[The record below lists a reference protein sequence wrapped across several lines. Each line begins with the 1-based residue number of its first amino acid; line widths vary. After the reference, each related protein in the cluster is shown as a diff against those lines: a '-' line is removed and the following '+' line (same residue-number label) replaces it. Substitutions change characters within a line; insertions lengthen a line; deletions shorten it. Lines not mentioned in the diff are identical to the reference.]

1 MSDDLR
7 RLGEDLIAVSA
18 RVVRWAPAEHAG
30 VSVAAARILG
40 RLRDAGQLKISD
52 LAIAER
58 SSQPTITNHIKRLE
72 EAGLVERHSDPRDA
86 RVSLI
91 SVTSSGRAKLSAI
104 RHEIGTFL
112 APRLAGLSEEDQAA
126 LRRSLTAVTE
136 LIENDHD
143 QPRAGRTAH
152 PSAL

>member
-1 MSDDLR
+1 MSDDLHQ
-7 RLGEDLIAVSA
+7 LGEDLISISA

-72 EAGLVERHSDPRDA
+72 EAGLVERHSDPHDA

-91 SVTSSGRAKLSAI
+91 SATSSGRAKLSAI
-104 RHEIGTFL
+104 RHEIGSFL
-112 APRLAGLSEEDQAA
+112 APRLAELSPEDQAA
-126 LRRSLTAVTE
+126 MRRTIDVLNE
-136 LIENDHD
+136 LVESDRQTRRRHADHTVV
-143 QPRAGRTAH
+143 G
-152 PSAL
+152 

>member
-1 MSDDLR
+1 MSDELH
-7 RLGEDLIAVSA
+7 RLGEDLISISA
-18 RVVRWAPAEHAG
+18 RVVRWAPAENAG
-30 VSVAAARILG
+30 LSVAAARILG

-91 SVTSSGRAKLSAI
+91 SATSTGRARLSAI
-104 RHEIGTFL
+104 RHEIGSFL
-112 APRLAGLSEEDQAA
+112 APRLGQLSEKDRET
-126 LRRSLTAVTE
+126 LREAIKVLNTMIDT
-136 LIENDHD
+136 DPH
-143 QPRAGRTAH
+143 
-152 PSAL
+152 

>member
-1 MSDDLR
+1 MSDDLHQ
-7 RLGEDLIAVSA
+7 LGEDLISISA

-72 EAGLVERHSDPRDA
+72 EAGLVERHSDPHDA

-91 SVTSSGRAKLSAI
+91 SATSSGRAKLSAI
-104 RHEIGTFL
+104 RHEIGSFL
-112 APRLAGLSEEDQAA
+112 APRLAELSAEDQAA
-126 LRRSLTAVTE
+126 MRRTIEVLNELVESDRQTRPRQADHTAV
-136 LIENDHD
+136 
-143 QPRAGRTAH
+143 G
-152 PSAL
+152 

>member
-1 MSDDLR
+1 MSDDLH
-7 RLGEDLIAVSA
+7 RLGEDLISVSA
-18 RVVRWAPAEHAG
+18 RVVRWAPAENAG

-52 LAIAER
+52 LAVAER

-86 RVSLI
+86 RVSLV

-104 RHEIGTFL
+104 RHEVGSFL
-112 APRLAGLSEEDQAA
+112 APRLADLSEEDQLA
-126 LRRSLTAVTE
+126 LRRSITALTE
-136 LIENDHD
+136 LIENDRR
-143 QPRAGRTAH
+143 PRGRRPTH
-152 PSAL
+152 HSSD